1 MPTISYQITDIAALI
16 PLTVVFFSMLIFR
29 KPAVFSNILGICTAF
44 LISIYIGFQWQ
55 PFHILNIIF
64 ASVLLTLTVALV
76 IIPGFSF
83 NSLFRSHGFA
93 HGLTKWIEELPINRE
108 AKTLLI
114 LLGLAPAIESL
125 TGFGVSLF
133 LTISILYPLYSLK
146 KTAQLGS
153 LSMNIMPWGTLA
165 MATVIGGMLINHDPQ
180 ELGFLTSLT
189 SSLIYPY
196 IGIISALVISDKNQ
210 TKNIILGFFIGSL
223 LSLTLIISNWLLS
236 TEVAGVISGF
246 IVCIAGV
253 YFLKNRPIEF
263 KQGLILLLPYLA
275 LLGLVLFQRMIP
287 GFYEKLSQAW
297 ILTAS
302 GVTVSPFTSPGLLLA
317 LVTFA
322 LFIYKPSHSINIKE
336 VLKKSKKPLLGMGL
350 FFVLSQV
357 LVQTGMLKALVS
369 QIGRIFSDTQIVLIS
384 PILGA
389 LSGLATG
396 SNVGGNA
403 LLIRAQYEMGIES
416 SGNEQLAILLTA
428 LQNSGA
434 GHAVFSSIPMII
446 LLLGILHDESDGKAP
461 TENEVLRFTLCT
473 TFGILILLSISGY
486 ILMRI
491 MI

>member
-1 MPTISYQITDIAALI
+1 MPTSSYQITDIAALM
-16 PLTVVFFSMLIFR
+16 PLAVVFISMLLLR
-29 KPAVFSNILGICTAF
+29 KSAVFSNILGICVAC

-55 PFHILNIIF
+55 ATHILNTIF
-64 ASVLLTLTVALV
+64 ASMLLTLTVALV
-76 IIPGFSF
+76 IIPGFTF

-93 HGLTKWIEELPINRE
+93 HNLTKWIEELPINRE

-133 LTISILYPLYSLK
+133 LTISVLYPLYSLK
-146 KTAQLGS
+146 KTAQLGA

-165 MATVIGGMLINHDPQ
+165 MATVIGGMLIHHDPQ

-189 SSLIYPY
+189 SALIYPY
-196 IGIISALVISDKNQ
+196 IGIISALVISDRNQ

-223 LSLTLIISNWLLS
+223 LSLSLIISNWLLN

-246 IVCIAGV
+246 IVCIIGL
-253 YFLKNRPIEF
+253 YFLKNGPIKF
-263 KQGLILLLPYLA
+263 KQGLILLLPYLI
-275 LLGLVLFQRMIP
+275 LLGLVFFQRIIP
-287 GFYEKLSQAW
+287 GFYENLSQVW
-297 ILTAS
+297 ILTAGS
-302 GVTVSPFTSPGLLLA
+302 VSVSPFTSPGILLA
-317 LVTFA
+317 LVTLA

-336 VLKKSKKPLLGMGL
+336 ILKKSKHPLLGMGL
-350 FFVLSQV
+350 FFILSQV
-357 LVQTGMLKALVS
+357 LVQTGMLRALVS

-403 LLIRAQYEMGIES
+403 LLIKAQYEMGIES

-434 GHAVFSSIPMII
+434 GHAVFASIPMII
-446 LLLGILHDESDGKAP
+446 LLLGILRDESDGKAP
-461 TENEVLRFTLCT
+461 AENEILRFTLRI
-473 TFGILILLSISGY
+473 TFGILIILSTAGY
-486 ILMRI
+486 VLMH
-491 MI
+491 MMT